1 MTVAAHE
8 DTIPIESISRLD
20 VKSGE
25 TLVVQMDVRL
35 TQQDAHDIRGRIL
48 PHLPD
53 GVRLLVV
60 GSGIELTALT
70 LADA

>member
-20 VKSGE
+20 VKPGE